1 MLRSA
6 SAPTTRARRGGRNHV
21 SVHAARANQGRRRSE
36 MGSIRDRAGEVLG
49 NEVSLWATT
58 LSSAFGTLTWT
69 SWWQDLSTLQNET
82 AKLSTD
88 KKYMGL
94 AAEGLKFVDRVDD
107 GLYQALYFT
116 EGDFSSLNVV
126 STVRAVR
133 TLLPSKRPIAS
144 WRPTRGGLSTSTR
157 CGVTPKTRW
166 RARRRSTRRFRRARA
181 TPSPS
186 ETADESSNELVGH
199 FVEALPPASADASDP
214 VAP

>member
-1 MLRSA
+1 MYLF
-6 SAPTTRARRGGRNHV
+6 TR
-21 SVHAARANQGRRRSE
+21 QGRIRGVE
-36 MGSIRDRAGEVLG
+36 GLKWAATIRDRAGEVLG

-126 STVRAVR
+126 STVRAVSAVGQAEAAI
-133 TLLPSKRPIAS
+133 THGIDIAQKFEAITGGPAAFYVNVTGNYGGVNWLSAYQDLAAFEAANSKLATDEGWLKYLDSLRCYAQDSRAS
-144 WRPTRGGLSTSTR
+144 QTTIYSKIP
-157 CGVTPKTRW
+157 
-166 RARRRSTRRFRRARA
+166 
-181 TPSPS
+181 
-186 ETADESSNELVGH
+186 
-199 FVEALPPASADASDP
+199 
-214 VAP
+214 

>member
-1 MLRSA
+1 MYLF
-6 SAPTTRARRGGRNHV
+6 TR
-21 SVHAARANQGRRRSE
+21 QGRIRGVE
-36 MGSIRDRAGEVLG
+36 GLKWAATIRDRAGEVLG

-94 AAEGLKFVDRVDD
+94 AAEGLKFVDGVDD

-126 STVRAVR
+126 STVRAVSAVGQAEAAI
-133 TLLPSKRPIAS
+133 THGIDIAQKFEAIT
-144 WRPTRGGLSTSTR
+144 WRPCGLLR
-157 CGVTPKTRW
+157 QCDW
-166 RARRRSTRRFRRARA
+166 QLRRS
-181 TPSPS
+181 
-186 ETADESSNELVGH
+186 ELAVGISGPCC
-199 FVEALPPASADASDP
+199 LRSGQ
-214 VAP
+214 